1 MKLQSAT
8 AIACLLMSQVLSP
21 ALTFGALPSAEA
33 QQQAETLSNASP
45 TLANPTAGLPPEP
58 TPVPTRLGREFP
70 GNRDYSKP
78 NPPFPKVWEP
88 YISVKVPPPRVT
100 NSPKLGDL
108 IKDGKLYLSLSDAI
122 LLALENNYDIAI
134 ARYNLDIADTDI
146 LRAKS
151 GTPSILGVQSGL
163 VTGTIGGSSS
173 TLSSGGGPGGTSAG
187 ASGAAGG
194 TAGLTT
200 ASLGTTTE
208 PLDPVITGMVQLERT
223 LQPQSTTFLT
233 GQTTLNSNTDQ
244 YNFGYQQGFITGT
257 GLNVTFNNTRQTSNS
272 IVNSFSPTL
281 SSAFKAQLTQHLLQ
295 GLGPGVNGR
304 FIAQAKNDRRITDSA
319 FRLQLLYTI
328 NQVENIYWAL
338 VSSYEDVQSKQR
350 AVDQSTQV
358 ASDDRKELQIGTLAP
373 LDVLNADN
381 AVATDK
387 QALITSQTNLQYQQ
401 LIMKQAIARNLND
414 PAVIAAPV
422 IPTDRVSL
430 IETPEEQKSAD
441 ELVAEA
447 YANRPEI
454 EQSILNLKNAQLT
467 IKGVKNGLLPT
478 VDLYAYYS
486 GNAIG
491 GAVSPF
497 CSPTYLGAEA
507 CNVKPVNYSSVFQ
520 NLFNSSGPDKAVGVN
535 VNIPLRNRE
544 AQAAESRSLIEYR
557 QDQMKLE
564 QQYVQIRIQVINKQY
579 ALTNDRAAVQAA
591 LATRDYNRQ
600 ALSAEQKKYHLG
612 ASTSANV
619 LQQQRSLAAAEN
631 TVISDLATYAI
642 DRASLEQV
650 VANTLEK
657 YGISTADAVG
667 GKMNTEPVIPGLEPA
682 PKTPEA
688 AVPEQ
693 QQQLEKTREAPA
705 VPATPM
711 QPPPP
716 Q

>member
-8 AIACLLMSQVLSP
+8 AIACLLMSQVLP
-21 ALTFGALPSAEA
+21 NALPYAEA
-33 QQQAETLSNASP
+33 QQQSQALSNASP
-45 TLANPTAGLPPEP
+45 TMANPTAGLPSEP
-58 TPVPTRLGREFP
+58 APVPTNLGREFP
-70 GNRDYSKP
+70 GTRDYSKP
-78 NPPFPKVWEP
+78 NKPFPKVWEP
-88 YISVKVPPPRVT
+88 YVSVNVPPPRVT

-163 VTGTIGGSSS
+163 VTGTTGGSSS

-187 ASGAAGG
+187 ASGAASG

-200 ASLGTTTE
+200 ASLGATTE
-208 PLDPVITGMVQLERT
+208 QLDPVITGTVQLERT
-223 LQPQSTTFLT
+223 FQPQSTTFLT
-233 GQTTLNSNTDQ
+233 GQSTLNQNTDE
-244 YNFGYQQGFITGT
+244 YNFGYQQGFISGT

-272 IVNSFSPTL
+272 VVNSFSPTL
-281 SSAFKAQLTQHLLQ
+281 SSSFKAQLTQHLLQ
-295 GLGPGVNGR
+295 GFGPGVNGR

-401 LIMKQAIARNLND
+401 LVMKQAIARNLND
-414 PAVIAAPV
+414 PAVISAPV

-441 ELVAEA
+441 DLVAEA

-486 GNAIG
+486 GNAVG
-491 GAVSPF
+491 GAVSPY
-497 CSPTYLGAEA
+497 CSPTYFGAEA
-507 CNVKPVNYSSVFQ
+507 CQVKPVGYSSVFQ

-535 VNIPLRNRE
+535 LNIPLRNRE

-642 DRASLEQV
+642 DRASLEQIL
-650 VANTLEK
+650 ANTLEK

-667 GKMNTEPVIPGLEPA
+667 GKMNTAPIIPGLEPA
-682 PKTPEA
+682 PKAPEA

-705 VPATPM
+705 VPPSPM
-711 QPPPP
+711 QTPPPP
-716 Q
+716 QPQK